1 MESNM
6 VESITTAG
14 LDRALE
20 LISKSREQISYHT
33 EKLKNPEISQIRRE
47 FFIGEIDF
55 HSNRIEEQLK
65 IVKQFISQTDREL
78 KGEIEIETG
87 ADIRDEEGLKLEERG
102 EFIHYGDRMF
112 RIVRTDEI
120 HVTIEVQKILFHTY
134 EKVNV
139 SDFTTLKDWIV
150 SNF

>member
-1 MESNM
+1 MAEL
-6 VESITTAG
+6 ITTAG

-78 KGEIEIETG
+78 KGEIEIET
-87 ADIRDEEGLKLEERG
+87 D
-102 EFIHYGDRMF
+102 
-112 RIVRTDEI
+112 
-120 HVTIEVQKILFHTY
+120 
-134 EKVNV
+134 N
-139 SDFTTLKDWIV
+139 
-150 SNF
+150 

>member
-1 MESNM
+1 MA
-6 VESITTAG
+6 ESITTAG

-120 HVTIEVQKILFHTY
+120 HVTIEVHKILFHTY